1 MCGIAGI
8 HVLNKEAYPNLD
20 RHLKMMNHIQKH
32 RGPDDDGIYI
42 HEKRHLGLAHRR
54 LSIID
59 LKTGRQPMNDA
70 AGNTICFNGEI
81 YNYKELHRE
90 LSDYPFRTTSDTEVI
105 LAAYRRWGEDC
116 VQHLRG
122 MFAFAIWDDRKQ
134 VLYCARDRFG
144 IKPFYYA
151 LVDEVFY
158 FSSEA
163 KTLLPFM
170 NEIKTNLNALKDYL
184 AFQLCLDGKTLFEGI
199 QELLPGHRLSIT
211 QGRIYIERYW
221 EVYYRPDYDHT
232 QKYFT
237 ERLRELLI
245 DSVRVHTRSDVPIG
259 SYLSGGLD
267 SSAIAALAMK
277 NRERNDEFMAFT
289 GKFSYGEL
297 YDESMY
303 ARALAEHCGITLH
316 EIDITSRDFVESIS
330 KVIYYLDYP
339 VAGPGSFPQYH
350 VSKLASQHR
359 KVVLGGQGADEIF
372 GGYVR
377 YLLAY
382 FEQCIQ
388 GAINGTL
395 KNGNFIVTYESIIP
409 NLVALQNYKPLIR
422 EFWREGLF
430 ESLDKRYYRL
440 INRAPT
446 LEKEINWDALG
457 EYSPFETFSTIFHGK
472 NVGKESYF
480 DMMTHFDFK
489 TLLPGLL
496 QVEDRM
502 SMAHGLE
509 SRVPFLDHEIV
520 EFAATMPSDIKF
532 KDGTLKKILLDV
544 VDGDLPEIITARK
557 NKMGFPVPLNEW
569 FQGELKDFILDIF
582 SSSQAKKRDYFNNKE
597 IVNSLNN
604 EPQFGRK
611 LWGLF
616 SLELWHREFHD
627 KQAYY
632 TQLRD
637 KGV

>member
-211 QGRIYIERYW
+211 QGRMHIERYW

-569 FQGELKDFILDIF
+569 LQGELKDFILDIF

>member
-1 MCGIAGI
+1 
-8 HVLNKEAYPNLD
+8 
-20 RHLKMMNHIQKH
+20 
-32 RGPDDDGIYI
+32 
-42 HEKRHLGLAHRR
+42 
-54 LSIID
+54 
-59 LKTGRQPMNDA
+59 
-70 AGNTICFNGEI
+70 
-81 YNYKELHRE
+81 
-90 LSDYPFRTTSDTEVI
+90 
-105 LAAYRRWGEDC
+105 
-116 VQHLRG
+116 
-122 MFAFAIWDDRKQ
+122 
-134 VLYCARDRFG
+134 
-144 IKPFYYA
+144 
-151 LVDEVFY
+151 
-158 FSSEA
+158 
-163 KTLLPFM
+163 
-170 NEIKTNLNALKDYL
+170 
-184 AFQLCLDGKTLFEGI
+184 
-199 QELLPGHRLSIT
+199 
-211 QGRIYIERYW
+211 
-221 EVYYRPDYDHT
+221 
-232 QKYFT
+232 
-237 ERLRELLI
+237 
-245 DSVRVHTRSDVPIG
+245 
-259 SYLSGGLD
+259 
-267 SSAIAALAMK
+267 
-277 NRERNDEFMAFT
+277 
-289 GKFSYGEL
+289 
-297 YDESMY
+297 
-303 ARALAEHCGITLH
+303 
-316 EIDITSRDFVESIS
+316 
-330 KVIYYLDYP
+330 
-339 VAGPGSFPQYH
+339 
-350 VSKLASQHR
+350 
-359 KVVLGGQGADEIF
+359 VVLGGQGADEIF